1 MDVLK
6 EISMNKYLKKIYSH
20 FMHDSLRRSSSF
32 LILSSGVGA
41 VFGFGFW
48 LICAHLTS
56 SVQIGYSTSLL
67 AYISLISTITTLG
80 LTNAVIRYLPNHKNK
95 DEYFFTAIILTL
107 ISSLVI
113 GSILIEA
120 IRYFSPKLSF
130 LIANPEIFILL
141 LLYLLLSSLSSI
153 ASSSLLAQKD
163 AKNIFIMALWLY
175 PLRIIFPFIFFGLNV
190 KGILIIITGTTL
202 IGTVYEFYVLYKKHH
217 KRVAFKLSSLASSY
231 KFTLG
236 NFTGTIF
243 GILPGTLVPIIVLN
257 RLGPSIAA
265 YFYIAMQFASILGIV
280 SSSSSQAF
288 LSEASNDKNTVNYM
302 HHFIKGFKNLYSLLI
317 PATLLMIIIGTQML
331 RFYGYAY
338 YVNGALLLVILS
350 VASLFIG
357 INWLG
362 DSLLNVQK
370 RPLAYGLMNFINAL
384 VVIVVVYEFAY
395 MGLNAVGFGWL
406 IAQALT
412 VLIYIILQYK
422 FIKSYKLVKV

>member
-1 MDVLK
+1 
-6 EISMNKYLKKIYSH
+6 MNNYFRKIYNH
-20 FMHDSLRRSSSF
+20 FMVDGLRRSSSF
-32 LILSSGVGA
+32 LMLSSAIGA

-56 SVQIGYSTSLL
+56 SVQIGYSASLI
-67 AYISLISTITTLG
+67 AYITLISTVTTLG
-80 LTNAVIRYLPNHKNK
+80 LSNAVIRFLPNHKNK
-95 DEYFFTAIILTL
+95 DEYFTTALVLTF
-107 ISSLVI
+107 ISSIVI
-113 GSILIEA
+113 GSILIES
-120 IRYFSPKLSF
+120 IKYISPKLSL
-130 LIANPEIFILL
+130 LISNPEIFSLL
-141 LLYLLLSSLSSI
+141 LGFLVLTSIGSI

-175 PLRIIFPFIFFGLNV
+175 PLRIILPFIFFGLNV

-202 IGTVYEFYVLYKKHH
+202 IGTIYEFYVLYKKHH
-217 KRVAFKLSSLASSY
+217 KRAAFKLSSLESSY
-231 KFTLG
+231 KFTFG

-257 RLGPSIAA
+257 RLGPSLAA
-265 YFYIAMQFASILGIV
+265 YFYIAMQFASILGII

-317 PATLLMIIIGTQML
+317 PAMLVMIIIGTQML
-331 RFYGYAY
+331 RFYGYKY
-338 YVNGALLLVILS
+338 YANGALLLVILS
-350 VASLFIG
+350 VASLLIG

-370 RPLAYGLMNFINAL
+370 RPFAYGIMNFVNAL
-384 VVIVVVYEFAY
+384 IVIAVVYEFAHR
-395 MGLNAVGFGWL
+395 GLNAVGFGWL

-412 VLIYIILQYK
+412 VFIYIILQYK
-422 FIKSYKLVKV
+422 FVKAYKLATF

>member
-1 MDVLK
+1 
-6 EISMNKYLKKIYSH
+6 MNNYFRKIYNH
-20 FMHDSLRRSSSF
+20 FMVDGLRRSSSF
-32 LILSSGVGA
+32 LMLSSAVGA

-56 SVQIGYSTSLL
+56 SVQIGYSASLI
-67 AYISLISTITTLG
+67 AYITLISTVTTLG
-80 LTNAVIRYLPNHKNK
+80 LSNAVIRFLPNHKNK
-95 DEYFFTAIILTL
+95 DEYFTTALVLTF
-107 ISSLVI
+107 ISSIVI
-113 GSILIEA
+113 GSILIES
-120 IRYFSPKLSF
+120 IKYISPKLSL
-130 LIANPEIFILL
+130 LISNPEIFSLL
-141 LLYLLLSSLSSI
+141 LGFLVLTSIGSI

-175 PLRIIFPFIFFGLNV
+175 PLRIILPFIFFGLNV

-202 IGTVYEFYVLYKKHH
+202 IGTIYEFYVLYKKHH
-217 KRVAFKLSSLASSY
+217 KRAAFKLSSLESSY
-231 KFTLG
+231 KFTFG

-257 RLGPSIAA
+257 RLGPSLAA
-265 YFYIAMQFASILGIV
+265 YFYIAMQFASILGII

-317 PATLLMIIIGTQML
+317 PAMLVMIIIGTQML
-331 RFYGYAY
+331 RFYGYKY
-338 YVNGALLLVILS
+338 YANGALLLVILS
-350 VASLFIG
+350 VASLLIG

-370 RPLAYGLMNFINAL
+370 RPFAYGIMNFVNAL
-384 VVIVVVYEFAY
+384 IVIAVVYEFAHR
-395 MGLNAVGFGWL
+395 GLNAVGFGWL

-412 VLIYIILQYK
+412 VFIYIILQYK
-422 FIKSYKLVKV
+422 FVKAYKLATF